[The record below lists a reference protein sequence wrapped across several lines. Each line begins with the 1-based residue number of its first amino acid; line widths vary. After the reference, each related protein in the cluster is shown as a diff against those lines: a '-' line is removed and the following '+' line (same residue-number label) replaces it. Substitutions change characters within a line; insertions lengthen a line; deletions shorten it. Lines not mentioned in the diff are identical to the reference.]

1 MDLRA
6 VVIILLLHN
15 FTVTRRPVGVLVLF
29 PENRP
34 SVGVLAQV
42 IALLGVRCYHRLF
55 LVMSRHRALTDRHL
69 VVGCR

>member
-1 MDLRA
+1 MDLLA

-29 PENRP
+29 AENRP

-42 IALLGVRCYHRLF
+42 IALLGVRRYHCLL
-55 LVMSRHRALTDRHL
+55 LVMRRHRALTDRHL